1 MMINFSKITVGY
13 KQQRNIL
20 NSPLMEEKIVL
31 GTGMAIWVFIAVYI
45 LIETRKKVKLL
56 AEKHRVSYPFQ
67 CPECQHIKNYTYSQY
82 MEIVKRPTNQLKTFS
97 KVRNQHLFHCDECQK
112 NTYQEI
118 VYQKNTI
125 ESAIRKRT
133 SKNIDLFSGERGGFG
148 AFCVSNFMT
157 ERHFREINMEG
168 QDARNSFFD
177 DYNILP

>member
-67 CPECQHIKNYTYSQY
+67 CPECQHIKHYTYSQY

-97 KVRNQHLFHCDECQK
+97 KVRNQYLIHCDECQK

-118 VYQKNTI
+118 VYQKIPLNPQFEKERQKI
-125 ESAIRKRT
+125 LIFFLVKGVVLGLSVSAI
-133 SKNIDLFSGERGGFG
+133 LGLSG
-148 AFCVSNFMT
+148 
-157 ERHFREINMEG
+157 
-168 QDARNSFFD
+168 
-177 DYNILP
+177 ILEK

>member
-31 GTGMAIWVFIAVYI
+31 GTGIAIWVFIAVYI

-97 KVRNQHLFHCDECQK
+97 KVRNQHLFHCDKCQK

-118 VYQKNTI
+118 VYEHIPLNPQFEKERQKI
-125 ESAIRKRT
+125 LIFFLVKEVVLGLSVSAI
-133 SKNIDLFSGERGGFG
+133 LGLSG
-148 AFCVSNFMT
+148 
-157 ERHFREINMEG
+157 
-168 QDARNSFFD
+168 
-177 DYNILP
+177 ILEK